1 MEYNRLINAF
11 RFNRFFWIAF
21 GLLIAANVFFYFI
34 FVTHQK
40 DSVREVQNRYKLK
53 RQTGTLEKSDHHHS
67 LIKTKE
73 MLAGF
78 KAQLHPK
85 AGFTEV
91 VREFFDIM
99 HKQGL
104 SVEKMSYKPQ
114 SIDFKGLL
122 KYSTS
127 VTLTGNYP
135 RLKAFLAG
143 VQNSGQLFCIE
154 KVSFVNR
161 SSTRRRT
168 GMLRSAHSMR
178 SFPFSAS
185 LRSLMS
191 HLTFFIQQYL
201 DSS

>member
-1 MEYNRLINAF
+1 
-11 RFNRFFWIAF
+11 
-21 GLLIAANVFFYFI
+21 
-34 FVTHQK
+34 
-40 DSVREVQNRYKLK
+40 
-53 RQTGTLEKSDHHHS
+53 
-67 LIKTKE
+67 
-73 MLAGF
+73 MLSGF

-161 SSTRRRT
+161 SAERELVDLNLTISTYFRE
-168 GMLRSAHSMR
+168 
-178 SFPFSAS
+178 
-185 LRSLMS
+185 
-191 HLTFFIQQYL
+191 
-201 DSS
+201 